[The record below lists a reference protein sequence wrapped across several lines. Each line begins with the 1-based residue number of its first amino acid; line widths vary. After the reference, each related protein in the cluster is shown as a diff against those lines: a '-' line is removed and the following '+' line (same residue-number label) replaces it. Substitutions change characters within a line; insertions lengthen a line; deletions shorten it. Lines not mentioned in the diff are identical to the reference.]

1 MYYRQ
6 ILIGLSLLKNA
17 YKTLKKIQQRS
28 IIVFHDSTKV
38 SKKRRFVLAKILKE
52 FTEKGFIF

>member
-1 MYYRQ
+1 MLTKRFKKY
-6 ILIGLSLLKNA
+6 KN
-17 YKTLKKIQQRS
+17 RS
-28 IIVFHDSTKV
+28 IIVFHDSTKA